1 MASFEALRQYRC
13 QELVELVTEYLED
26 AMTPHERASFE
37 AHLAICTGCRNYVSQ
52 MKTTIHAIE
61 QLPES
66 PVAPEL
72 HEDLLNIFRK
82 WKSSDG
88 DTKL

>member
-1 MASFEALRQYRC
+1 MATFEALRQYPC
-13 QELVELVTEYLED
+13 QELVELVTEYLEG

-61 QLPES
+61 QLPEP
-66 PVAPEL
+66 PVAPEVRD
-72 HEDLLNIFRK
+72 DLLAIFRK
-82 WKSSDG
+82 WKRSEG
-88 DTKL
+88 DA